1 MEKHGGIL
9 FWDTTMFFVLDVIV
23 KTDSLAM
30 DILGKKKYNKIKN
43 LGLFPTFHRLMS
55 RNMKNMFVCARR
67 RKRTQWR
74 I

>member
-1 MEKHGGIL
+1 MGYHHAFGFEV
-9 FWDTTMFFVLDVIV
+9 FAER
-23 KTDSLAM
+23 DSLAM
-30 DILGKKKYNKIKN
+30 DILGKEKYNKIKN